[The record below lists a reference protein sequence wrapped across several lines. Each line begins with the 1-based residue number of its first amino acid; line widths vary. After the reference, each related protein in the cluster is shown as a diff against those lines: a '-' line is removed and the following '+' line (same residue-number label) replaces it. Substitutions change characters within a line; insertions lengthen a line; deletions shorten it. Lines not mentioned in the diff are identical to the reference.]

1 MRIVFFGSP
10 AIALPSLAKLLK
22 GGHRV
27 ELVICQPDKPS
38 GRGKKLKPCL
48 VKSFALEKGLSCYE
62 PERIRKDPAALEK
75 IRAADPDIIVV
86 VAYGQM
92 IPASII
98 DLPKHKSI
106 NVHFS
111 LLPKYRGASP
121 VQWAVLN
128 GEERTGVTIFRLN
141 EKMDEGDILTSE
153 AVPILPRENA
163 FNLETRLSHIGAELL
178 YRTLASL
185 DRIRPAGQ
193 DQTLATYAPKLKKE
207 DGQIDWNQD
216 AEIVDRKVRAMT
228 PWPSAYTF
236 FRKRR
241 LIIQEGQPSFETAD
255 QDSPGTITSIEKYG
269 ILVCCRNQSLYLI
282 QSLQPENKKSMG
294 AFSFSLGGHI
304 KTSDVLG

>member
-10 AIALPSLAKLLK
+10 ATALPSLAKLLK
-22 GGHRV
+22 GGHGV
-27 ELVICQPDKPS
+27 ELVVCQPDKPF

-48 VKSFALEKGLSCYE
+48 VKSFALDRGLSSYE

-75 IRAADPDIIVV
+75 IRAVGPDIIVV
-86 VAYGQM
+86 VAYGQI

-121 VQWAVLN
+121 VQWAILN
-128 GEERTGVTIFRLN
+128 GEEKTGVTIFRLN

-153 AVPILPRENA
+153 AVPILPRENTL
-163 FNLETRLSHIGAELL
+163 NLETRLSHIGAELL
-178 YRTLASL
+178 HRTLACL
-185 DRIRPAGQ
+185 DRIRPIGQ
-193 DQTLATYAPKLKKE
+193 DHTLATYAPKLKKE

-228 PWPSAYTF
+228 AWPSAYTF
-236 FRKRR
+236 LHGRR
-241 LIIQEGQPSFETAD
+241 LIIQEGQPSFEKAD
-255 QDSPGTITSIEKYG
+255 QDSPSRITSIEKYG
-269 ILVCCRNQSLYLI
+269 ILVCCRDRSLYLI
-282 QSLQPENKKSMG
+282 QTLQPENKKSMG
-294 AFSFSLGGHI
+294 GYSFSLGGNV
-304 KTSDVLG
+304 KTGDKLG

>member
-1 MRIVFFGSP
+1 MRIIFFGSP
-10 AIALPSLAKLLK
+10 ATALPSLAKLLK

-27 ELVICQPDKPS
+27 ELVVCQPDKPA
-38 GRGKKLKPCL
+38 GRGKKLKPCP
-48 VKSFALEKGLSCYE
+48 VKAFAVAKGLACYE
-62 PERIRKDPAALEK
+62 PERIRKDPVALEK

-86 VAYGQM
+86 VAYGQI

-128 GEERTGVTIFRLN
+128 GEEKTGVTIFRLN
-141 EKMDEGDILTSE
+141 EKMDEGDLLASE
-153 AVPILPRENA
+153 AVSILPRENA
-163 FNLETRLSHIGAELL
+163 INLETRLSHIGAELL
-178 YRTLASL
+178 HRTLASL
-185 DRIRPAGQ
+185 DRIRPVPQ
-193 DQTLATYAPKLKKE
+193 DHTLATYAPKLKKE

-216 AEIVDRKVRAMT
+216 AETVDRKVRAMT

-236 FRKRR
+236 LRGRR

-255 QDSPGTITSIEKYG
+255 HDSPGRISAIEKYG
-269 ILVCCRNQSLYLI
+269 LLVCCRNRSLYLI
-282 QSLQPENKKSMG
+282 QTLQPENKKSMG
-294 AFSFSLGGHI
+294 AFSFSLGGNI
-304 KTSDVLG
+304 KASDVLG

>member
-10 AIALPSLAKLLK
+10 ATALPSLAKLLK
-22 GGHRV
+22 EGHGV
-27 ELVICQPDKPS
+27 ELVICQPDKPF
-38 GRGKKLKPCL
+38 GRGKKLKPCP
-48 VKSFALEKGLSCYE
+48 VRSFALDKGLSSYA

-75 IRAADPDIIVV
+75 IGAVGPDIIVV
-86 VAYGQM
+86 VAYGQI

-121 VQWAVLN
+121 VQWAILN
-128 GEERTGVTIFRLN
+128 GEEKTGVTIFRLN

-163 FNLETRLSHIGAELL
+163 LNLETRLSHIGAELL
-178 YRTLASL
+178 HRTLACL
-185 DRIRPAGQ
+185 DRIRPTGQ
-193 DQTLATYAPKLKKE
+193 DHTLTTYAPKLKKE

-236 FRKRR
+236 LHGRR
-241 LIIQEGQPSFETAD
+241 LIIQEGQPSFEKAD
-255 QDSPGTITSIEKYG
+255 QDSPGRITSIEKYG
-269 ILVCCRNQSLYLI
+269 ILVCCRDGSLYLI
-282 QSLQPENKKSMG
+282 QTLQPENKKSMG
-294 AFSFSLGGHI
+294 AYSFSLGGNV
-304 KTSDVLG
+304 KTGDRLG